1 MNGRGTR
8 PKGPRR
14 WTRRAEGQRVETLEI
29 GQELVRLAR
38 DAKAN
43 DGNKYLLRV
52 ILAEVETLGERIQRL
67 MLEAAIGEEPEE

>member
-14 WTRRAEGQRVETLEI
+14 WTRRTEGQRVEALEI

-43 DGNKYLLRV
+43 DSNKYLLRV